1 MSRDPY
7 LNGHMLEN
15 PHAFQDDFL
24 RPSLGGE
31 WQRALLLLSLARA
44 KLKANHV
51 VYNAAISAC
60 CLARLDVALGREIWK
75 TIP

>member
-7 LNGHMLEN
+7 LNGNMLEN

-44 KLKANHV
+44 MSLKANHV
-51 VYNAAISAC
+51 VYNAA
-60 CLARLDVALGREIWK
+60 RLDVALGFGRSGK
-75 TIP
+75 RYHSY